1 MAEEFMI
8 GIAAIW
14 AALALG
20 LIPAMTLFIG
30 RIAFMTLDADNAA
43 KFLRAAFQIYYL
55 MLACFSGFAAALL
68 ALPRPIE
75 AGMMALIAVM
85 ALYGRYW
92 LLPIAH
98 NLDDL
103 RMQNRPPGQ
112 ASGEGAAARTDIASE
127 IANANHDDVED
138 LGEEARLEAM
148 RTEELSIQ
156 RALIKVQS
164 RSSFIAVIQIAFGI
178 TVVVRLAIV

>member
-1 MAEEFMI
+1 MI
-8 GIAAIW
+8 SACK
-14 AALALG
+14 
-20 LIPAMTLFIG
+20 TG
-30 RIAFMTLDADNAA
+30 R
-43 KFLRAAFQIYYL
+43 R
-55 MLACFSGFAAALL
+55 
-68 ALPRPIE
+68 
-75 AGMMALIAVM
+75 V
-85 ALYGRYW
+85 
-92 LLPIAH
+92 
-98 NLDDL
+98 
-103 RMQNRPPGQ
+103 Q

>member
-1 MAEEFMI
+1 MAEEFMV

-43 KFLRAAFQIYYL
+43 KFLRTAFEIYYL
-55 MLACFSGFAAALL
+55 MLACFSGFSAALL
-68 ALPRPIE
+68 VLPRPIE
-75 AGMMALIAVM
+75 AGMMVLVAVM

-103 RMQNRPPGQ
+103 RMQNRPHDQ
-112 ASGEGAAARTDIASE
+112 APVEDADADIDIVSD
-127 IANANHDDVED
+127 IANASHDDVED
-138 LGEEARLEAM
+138 LGVEAKLEAM

-156 RALIKVQS
+156 RALVKMQS